1 MVISKTKKKYGLTV
15 NELAKTCVTNS
26 VCPIVMYNDYY
37 IDREANIYIL
47 DTSNE
52 KPNFIRQEPIKYKS
66 KTGIPVYKMKNDL
79 TGKYDNVR
87 ADIAYLSTFYGQFT
101 KSAIIYKK
109 SFNWN
114 KCDIDEIK
122 YTIVFGSIKYLDS
135 DTITIYDIIFKRV
148 IINGESSDLFIS
160 DHGVV
165 YDSISNTI
173 KRHYFAGK
181 LYHSI
186 KITQFSITS
195 TQNYP
200 IHRLIYIVWNNNG
213 SLPAKENVIDHI
225 DGFRDHNWASNLR
238 EVSQLEN
245 SRSARY
251 TQNLVDSPWNY
262 EIIHY
267 MCQLMED
274 PKISGVREIYD
285 KIKEK
290 FPSFDITYSACKHRV
305 YEIKDGVYWSD
316 ISKDY
321 NVDEYDKNREF
332 HNHMPVSDEDIHNI
346 CRIATSGVK
355 YESNKEMAEKNGL
368 SLGIVNRVLR
378 GQYRTDISSQYN
390 IEYNLKP
397 RRVFSEEQVRDIC
410 ERFMNGETVMQIARA
425 VDRDRHEISKLIHRK
440 NYPEITSQYNF
451 ESVRPDL
458 KYRIPYNPKS

>member
-1 MVISKTKKKYGLTV
+1 MVISKIKKKYGMSYNDFTKL
-15 NELAKTCVTNS
+15 CVSNGTF
-26 VCPIVMYNDYY
+26 PIYMYNDHF
-37 IDREANIYIL
+37 IDRKGIVYIL
-47 DTSNE
+47 NVSNE

-66 KTGIPVYKMKNDL
+66 KTGIPVYKMKNDIS
-79 TGKYDNVR
+79 GKYDNVR
-87 ADIAYLSTFYGQFT
+87 ADIAYLSTFYGPFT
-101 KSAIIYKK
+101 KNAIIYKS
-109 SFNWN
+109 SFDWN
-114 KCDIDEIK
+114 KCDIDEIH
-122 YTIVFGSIKYLDS
+122 YSIPFGTLNYIDINN
-135 DTITIYDIIFKRV
+135 ITIYDIPFKRIV
-148 IINGESSDLFIS
+148 INNISSDLFIS
-160 DHGVV
+160 EYGTI
-165 YDSISNTI
+165 YDSISNSI
-173 KRHYFAGK
+173 RRHYVSGK
-181 LYHSI
+181 IYYAISLPL
-186 KITQFSITS
+186 FSKQTF
-195 TQNYP
+195 P
-200 IHRLIYIVWNNNG
+200 IHRLVFIIWNNNG
-213 SLPAKENVIDHI
+213 NLPDKENVIDHI
-225 DGFRDHNWASNLR
+225 DGFHDHNWASNLR
-238 EVSQLEN
+238 EVSRLEN
-245 SRSARY
+245 SRYARY

-262 EIIHY
+262 ENIHY
-267 MCQLMED
+267 LCQLMED
-274 PKISGVREIYD
+274 PKISGIREIYE

-290 FPSFDITYSACKHRV
+290 FPSLNITYDACKHRV

-316 ISKDY
+316 VSKDY

-346 CRIATSGVK
+346 CRIATSGIK

-368 SLGIVNRVLR
+368 SIGIVNRVLR